1 MTAEEIK
8 DFAYFNK
15 YGKNR
20 PRTRIIDKSKG
31 KLLFEG
37 RVIMEGVF
45 PLLQHKKKE
54 LINNGCNPN
63 KFKITY

>member
-1 MTAEEIK
+1 MKKIYISGAISGLEEQ
-8 DFAYFNK
+8 A
-15 YGKNR
+15 
-20 PRTRIIDKSKG
+20 TRKR
-31 KLLFEG
+31 FEG

-54 LINNGCNPN
+54 LINNGCNPS